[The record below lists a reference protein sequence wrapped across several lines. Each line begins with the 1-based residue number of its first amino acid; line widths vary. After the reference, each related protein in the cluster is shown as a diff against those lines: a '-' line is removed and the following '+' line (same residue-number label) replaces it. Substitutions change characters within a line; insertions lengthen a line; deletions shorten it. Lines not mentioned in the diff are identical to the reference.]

1 MGKASVSSRRQLIVV
16 VVCDAKVD
24 MALPR
29 TRKTFSIDPG
39 GSTWLLVELS
49 TFGQSGRDKDNCD
62 QSLGFE
68 VQERGG
74 RNG

>member
-1 MGKASVSSRRQLIVV
+1 MGKASVSSRRQLIVA

-39 GSTWLLVELS
+39 GSLLVELS

-68 VQERGG
+68 VQERGD